1 MSTAENIK
9 ANTDAQMKVISKH
22 GDPELAEVYV
32 ASFRGDDRLLAEFV
46 DVCDPQ
52 VSYWDKWV
60 IIISS
65 QFGCPIACPMC
76 DAGGEYLGDLTTEEI
91 LAQVDCV
98 AGQHP
103 QRRLHK
109 AKKFKI
115 QFARMG
121 EPALNPA
128 VLTAL
133 TLLPKRYG
141 APGLIPCI
149 TTTAPLKAADWMEE
163 LLDIR
168 HRVFANRPFQLQ
180 LSINS
185 TDEAAR
191 DHLMPAPKMGLEEL
205 AHYTSRFYVRNQR
218 KVSLNF
224 ALTKDVPVEP
234 EAIARHFDPQHC
246 LVKLTPLN
254 PTIRSLE
261 MGLETALPPEEPLR
275 SEKLCRNLAS
285 LGFEVILSIGDTREN
300 EIGSNCGMAV
310 RRMQGYS
317 Q

>member
-1 MSTAENIK
+1 MSAAENIK
-9 ANTDAQMKVISKH
+9 ANIDTQMKVISKH

-32 ASFRGDDRLLAEFV
+32 ASFRGNGHLLAEFV

-76 DAGGEYLGDLTTEEI
+76 DAGGGYRGDLTAEEM
-91 LAQVDCV
+91 LAQIDYVV
-98 AGQHP
+98 GQHP
-103 QRRLHK
+103 QRRLHQ

-128 VLTAL
+128 VLKVLAL
-133 TLLPKRYG
+133 LSERYE
-141 APGLIPCI
+141 ASGLIPCI
-149 TTTAPLKAADWMEE
+149 TTTAPLKATNWMND
-163 LLDIR
+163 LLDSR
-168 HRVFANRPFQLQ
+168 HRVYADRPFQLQ

-185 TDEAAR
+185 TDRQAR
-191 DHLMPAPKMGLEEL
+191 DRLMPAPKMGLDEL
-205 AHYTSRFYVRNQR
+205 GRYASRFHVKEQR

-224 ALTKDVPVEP
+224 ALTKDVPVDP
-234 EAIARHFDPQHC
+234 DVIARHFDPGHC
-246 LVKLTPLN
+246 VVKFTPLN
-254 PTIRSLE
+254 PTIRSVE
-261 MGLETALPPEEPLR
+261 TGLETALPPEEPAR
-275 SEKLCRNLAS
+275 SEKLCRDLAR

-310 RRMQGYS
+310 RKIRGE
-317 Q
+317 